1 MLPTKRQFRSVTYT
15 RESEIHQLSYSIPEG
30 LPHEELFT
38 PEGIP
43 IVQPVA
49 KRPRLVFEFAGGL
62 THQDPSGGSTP
73 GKEILALHPCL
84 MAKAVG
90 IDGWAPFLDDSVVRN
105 VTVDNDH
112 LKHLLETQCA
122 ENITEQAAAQV
133 PNTPVIEQPESA
145 EDILVQT
152 SDAEEPADHTAGE
165 LSLEG
170 CEETDNPEVE
180 LPEISATI
188 GEESD
193 LDGPEQPVE
202 LNERYSRSGCRG
214 TELSEANG
222 LGFEYFGLQETE
234 QPQKQRQQET
244 EQDRTHDTPIYNGSG
259 HEYIYTDTGGDTQ
272 EADDSRCSEAPEQV
286 DGKEEEEEDGAAEEE
301 EDGAAEEGED
311 GRDENEDGDD
321 NISEEI
327 EELKSLIPGL
337 SDQYKLLGKIGE
349 GTFSTVYKAIDLQ
362 HDRYDNHSWEMI
374 YDDAATD
381 DEASSRFRRPG
392 RRRRSHM
399 VAIKKIYVTS
409 SPARIANEIAILND
423 LRGSRFVAPLVTA
436 MRKDDQ
442 VIIVLPYFPNDD
454 FRSFY
459 MTLSIDEIRW
469 YMASLFEALKF
480 SHRQGIMHRDI
491 KPSNFL
497 YDIGRRHGVLVDFG
511 LAERENDQEATKH
524 RSRHAL
530 QMDSTTAAR
539 IFRSF
544 DMRGRPGIPR
554 KDTRP
559 GLRANRAGTRGFR
572 APEVLLKIAKQ
583 SVAIDIW
590 SAGVILLCFLT
601 RRFPFFQSTDDTEAL
616 LEIAVL
622 YGRLEMERAAVALG
636 RTFLTN
642 IPTVKDRGIRFESLI
657 KAYNL
662 DGFLVMP
669 PEAYDLLRRLL
680 ALTPDKRITAAEALE
695 HPFITNRPFD

>member
-62 THQDPSGGSTP
+62 THQDPSGDSTP
-73 GKEILALHPCL
+73 
-84 MAKAVG
+84 
-90 IDGWAPFLDDSVVRN
+90 DDSVVRN

-122 ENITEQAAAQV
+122 ENIIEQIAAQV
-133 PNTPVIEQPESA
+133 PNTPVIEQPE
-145 EDILVQT
+145 T

-170 CEETDNPEVE
+170 CEETGQFRK
-180 LPEISATI
+180 LSCWRSSATI

-193 LDGPEQPVE
+193 LDAAC
-202 LNERYSRSGCRG
+202 SSHRSGCRG

-222 LGFEYFGLQETE
+222 PGFEYF
-234 QPQKQRQQET
+234 
-244 EQDRTHDTPIYNGSG
+244 
-259 HEYIYTDTGGDTQ
+259 DTQ
-272 EADDSRCSEAPEQV
+272 EADDSRCSEAPEQ
-286 DGKEEEEEDGAAEEE
+286 GE
-301 EDGAAEEGED
+301 AAEEGED
-311 GRDENEDGDD
+311 DRDENEDGDD
-321 NISEEI
+321 SISEEI
-327 EELKSLIPGL
+327 EELKGLIP
-337 SDQYKLLGKIGE
+337 
-349 GTFSTVYKAIDLQ
+349 
-362 HDRYDNHSWEMI
+362 
-374 YDDAATD
+374 D
-381 DEASSRFRRPG
+381 DEASGRFRRPG

-442 VIIVLPYFPNDD
+442 VIVVLPYFPNDD

-469 YMASLFEALKF
+469 YMASLLEALKF

-572 APEVLLKIAKQ
+572 APEVLLKVAKQ

-669 PEAYDLLRRLL
+669 PEAYDLLRKLL